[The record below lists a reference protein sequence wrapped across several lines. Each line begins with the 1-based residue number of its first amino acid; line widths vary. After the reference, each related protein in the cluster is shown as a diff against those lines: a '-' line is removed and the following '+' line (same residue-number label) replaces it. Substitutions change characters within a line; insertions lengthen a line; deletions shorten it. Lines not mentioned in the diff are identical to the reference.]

1 MAAAGAM
8 WHEHLPD
15 GSIVALHEATNVFH
29 WVMRIAPYQ
38 PGGMA
43 IEIVIILP
51 AFFVSLILLLATTV
65 S

>member
-8 WHEHLPD
+8 WHGHLPD
-15 GSIVALHEATNVFH
+15 GSIVASHEAPNVFN
-29 WVMRIAPYQ
+29 WVMRIAPYR

-51 AFFVSLILLLATTV
+51 AFFVSLISLLATTT